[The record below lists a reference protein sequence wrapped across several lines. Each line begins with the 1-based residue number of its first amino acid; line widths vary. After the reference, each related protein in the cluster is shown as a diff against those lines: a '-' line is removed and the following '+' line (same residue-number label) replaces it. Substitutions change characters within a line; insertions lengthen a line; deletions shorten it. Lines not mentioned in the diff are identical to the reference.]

1 MSFINSAS
9 GYEFKAGDFLA
20 NNEQCTRLTKTIP
33 ADHAQVRTNADG
45 SKYVPAGAIF
55 PANGETA
62 IGIVY
67 EDVDVTSGAMAG
79 SVVTEGVVYK
89 DKLPTAPVAAAVTAM
104 KGISF
109 IDSTPSITRPY

>member
-1 MSFINSAS
+1 MSFIGGAN

-20 NNEQCTRLTKTIP
+20 NNEDCTRLTKTIS
-33 ADHAQVRTNADG
+33 AQHAQVRTNADG
-45 SKYVPAGAIF
+45 SKYVPAGAIY
-55 PANGETA
+55 PANDATA

-89 DKLPTAPVAAAVTAM
+89 DKLPTAPVAAAASAM
-104 KGISF
+104 SGIKF
-109 IDSTPSITRPY
+109 IDATPSITRPY